1 MNRLTAMPNTHTTPL
16 PPPRSDGAVLH
27 VDAERYVDTLTGLN
41 NAGVRWLGEPWIRE
55 AHGVT
60 EVTRGFAFAGE
71 RALHAATTARKQRAM
86 IRVLARADAPEA
98 GEATVVEF
106 VFRPVRSRPVD
117 LSGWIVFQPCDSD
130 MDRRTGIA
138 LIANGTADSGRYDID
153 VLEGGGRRPR
163 RRRQVVTGLSQRRWT
178 RFILMRRKGAPT
190 VQLWAGAPGKER
202 FAGAFADQDP
212 ATPILAARVG
222 DDSSSAIVGS
232 GYWDDIRVGG
242 LLRRASDLRAGEPAP
257 MLRFSK
263 PKPVEPIPVGRPRQL
278 FVDDWLIHETRG
290 VKRRLHAIDK
300 HPANPLIVPEHPW
313 EGGAVLGGG
322 AVFRDESGKFRMYY
336 KAYCPVYGPPPQQQR
351 LLKRSVT
358 GLALSDDGLHWV
370 KPMLDLHTFEGIDKT
385 NIVIASRERDETEHE
400 LWEPWDTATGARSA
414 NSITHDPDEPD
425 PEQRYKALVKVRGFS
440 LLTSPDGIHWKDR
453 GTILAQAYDCTDTA
467 YDPLRDIHFATAK
480 LHYQGRRGRG
490 YAESADGMNWSDTVF
505 QMTTDGR
512 DEDEDQ
518 IYGMNPFFYET
529 VHLCLMRI
537 YHLGKL
543 HRLDIQLASARD
555 PRHWDRTFREPLIPC
570 GDRSGNEWDWAN
582 NTVISVPPV
591 RVGDEL
597 WFYYSGRTADHLWRD
612 NEGRK
617 IHMMDD
623 TWGRI
628 GMGRLRLD
636 GFVSAGAGAG
646 GGVLETRA
654 LELLNRQ
661 LYVNADARGGELR
674 LEVTD
679 LAGRPL
685 PGYAAGD
692 CLPSGRDSVR
702 QRIRFKE
709 RKRLPASGAPVRLR
723 FHLRDARLYSFWT
736 Q

>member
-1 MNRLTAMPNTHTTPL
+1 MKPTHPTPL

-41 NAGVRWLGEPWIRE
+41 NAGVRWLGEPWIKD

-71 RALHAATTARKQRAM
+71 RCLHAATTARKQRAM
-86 IRVLARADAPEA
+86 IRVLARADAPDP

-106 VFRPVRSRPVD
+106 VFRPVRGKPVE
-117 LSGWIVFQPCDSD
+117 LSGWIVLQPCDGD
-130 MDRRTGIA
+130 MDRRTGIT

-222 DDSSSAIVGS
+222 DDSSSAIAGS
-232 GYWDDIRVGG
+232 GHWDDIRVGG

-257 MLRFSK
+257 MLRFRR

-278 FVDDWLIHETRG
+278 FVDDWLIHQARG

-322 AVFRDESGKFRMYY
+322 AVFRDDSGKFRMYY
-336 KAYCPVYGPPPQQQR
+336 KAYCPIYGPPPRQER
-351 LLKRSVT
+351 RLKRSVT
-358 GLALSDDGLHWV
+358 GFATSDDGIHWV
-370 KPMLDLHTFEGIDKT
+370 KPMLGLHTFEGVEQT

-400 LWEPWDTATGARSA
+400 LWEPWDAATGARSA
-414 NSITHDPDEPD
+414 NSITWDPEEPD

-453 GTILAQAYDCTDTA
+453 GTLFAQAYDCTDTA
-467 YDPLRDIHFATAK
+467 FDPLRGVHFATAK
-480 LHYQGRRGRG
+480 LHYQKRRGRG
-490 YAESADGMNWSDTVF
+490 YAESADGLNWSDTVF
-505 QMTTDGR
+505 QMTVDGR
-512 DEDEDQ
+512 DEEEDQ
-518 IYGMNPFFYET
+518 IYGMNPFYYET
-529 VHLCLMRI
+529 VHLCLMRM
-537 YHLGKL
+537 YHLGKR

-570 GDRSGNEWDWAN
+570 GDRTRNEWDWAN

-612 NEGRK
+612 HEGRK

-628 GMGRLRLD
+628 GMGKLRLD
-636 GFVSAGAGAG
+636 GFVSAGAGER
-646 GGVLETRA
+646 GGVLETKA
-654 LELLNRQ
+654 LELLNPH

-674 LEVTD
+674 AEVTD

-685 PGYAAGD
+685 PGYAAAD
-692 CLPSGRDSVR
+692 CVPSARDSVR
-702 QRIRFKE
+702 QRVRFRE
-709 RKRLPASGAPVRLR
+709 RNRLPASGAPVRLR